1 MCWVFEPLDLFSQWD
16 PFFKLAMWYSCCWM
30 IVLFSKWEPREIVMI
45 YGSWFLKSIWG
56 RFVDKQ
62 GTCCYSRFP
71 FRAGTHVLGSTIE
84 TLVPCAV
91 RHIFIEIFRSVQQ
104 NVLKCFQETMDGG
117 SWQFGDLLINWRQHS
132 IIEIPGNLC
141 WSDDF
146 VSNLWVPIS
155 FFLVDLKEVK
165 DSS

>member
-1 MCWVFEPLDLFSQWD
+1 MDTGFEFVRFQMCWILESLDLFSQWD
-16 PFFKLAMWYSCCWM
+16 SFFKLAMWYSCCWM

-62 GTCCYSRFP
+62 GTCCYSWFP

-84 TLVPCAV
+84 TLVPCAI

-104 NVLKCFQETMDGG
+104 NVQICFIKTITRE
-117 SWQFGDLLINWRQHS
+117 SSQFGDLLI
-132 IIEIPGNLC
+132 
-141 WSDDF
+141 D
-146 VSNLWVPIS
+146 
-155 FFLVDLKEVK
+155 
-165 DSS
+165 